1 MGVSEIEPAELART
15 LREVQEFDTKIIELK
30 RDIEGLPDKHR
41 LGELQ
46 EELEGARADL
56 TARQSELDEIEHR
69 QHKLDGELALL
80 SQKIEKEESRMMSG
94 TIMNSKELQGIQ
106 AEIFSLRKKRD
117 EMETEDL
124 EEMEAIDGL
133 RSAVKQAR
141 ELGEQVTRRL
151 GESKKAYESQLAEEE
166 RDVVVLEARRDELK
180 GVLDEDTVAAYEKL
194 LADKDGLAVVEIMQG
209 RSCGG
214 CRIEFSR
221 TQIDRFQHEEGIF
234 RCEYCRRILVK

>member
-151 GESKKAYESQLAEEE
+151 GESKEAYESQLAEEE

>member
-15 LREVQEFDTKIIELK
+15 LREVQEYDTKMIGLR
-30 RDIEGLPDKHR
+30 RDIEGLADKHR

-46 EELEGARADL
+46 EEIEGAGGDL
-56 TARQSELDEIEHR
+56 AARQSELDEIEHK
-69 QHKLDGELALL
+69 QNKLDGELVLL

-94 TIMNSKELQGIQ
+94 TIMNSKELQAIQ
-106 AEIFSLRKKRD
+106 AEIFSLRRKRD

-133 RSAVKQAR
+133 RSAVKQAK
-141 ELGEQVTRRL
+141 ELIEQVTRRL
-151 GESKKAYESQLAEEE
+151 GESKEAYESQLDEEE
-166 RDVVVLEARRDELK
+166 REVAVLAARRDELK

-194 LADKDGLAVVEIMQG
+194 LTDKDGLAVVEIMQG

-234 RCEYCRRILVK
+234 RCEYCRRMLVK

>member
-56 TARQSELDEIEHR
+56 AARQSELDEIEHR

-151 GESKKAYESQLAEEE
+151 GESKEAYESQLAEEE